1 MVIQDKNKYASPRY
15 RLVVRIT
22 NRTVICQIVH
32 RCVRSRLRARSCRRL
47 PPPPPPRP
55 RSSHRHLIPPTH
67 LTHARSEIDGD
78 RVLSSA
84 YSSELPRYG
93 LKVGLKNY
101 AAAYATGL
109 LVARRTLAKLGLA
122 EAYPGN
128 DSAGAVVVKTSHTN
142 AASATREYWVK
153 EVAEDR
159 KPFRC
164 VLDVGIAAT
173 TTGARIFGALKGAAD
188 GGLDIPHNEKR
199 FPGYNRDDKKYKPET
214 HRERIFGNH
223 VGSYMEEVREEDPD
237 AYAKH
242 FSKYIEHEVEPDD
255 MEELFKS
262 VHAAIRAD
270 PSPAPKKAFTPNK
283 SFAKAKKLTQTERKE
298 RVAKKKLYLAAQIA
312 EKLAGGG
319 AAAGGGDEDDE

>member
-1 MVIQDKNKYASPRY
+1 M
-15 RLVVRIT
+15 
-22 NRTVICQIVH
+22 
-32 RCVRSRLRARSCRRL
+32 
-47 PPPPPPRP
+47 
-55 RSSHRHLIPPTH
+55 
-67 LTHARSEIDGD
+67 
-78 RVLSSA
+78 LSSA

-101 AAAYATGL
+101 GAAYATGL
-109 LVARRTLAKLGLA
+109 LVARRTLTKLGMA
-122 EAYPGN
+122 EQYPGN
-128 DSAGAVVVKTSHTN
+128 DAAGCVVVKTTHTN

-173 TTGARIFGALKGAAD
+173 TTGARVFGVLKGAAD

-199 FPGYNRDDKKYKPET
+199 FPGYNRDEKKYKPET

-223 VGSYMEEVREEDPD
+223 VGSYMEEVQEEDPD

-242 FSKYIEHEVEPDD
+242 FSQYIKHEVEPDS

-262 VHAAIRAD
+262 VHEAIRAD
-270 PSPAPKKAFTPNK
+270 PTPAAKKPFTPDNK
-283 SFAKAKKLTQTERKE
+283 FAKAKKLTLEQRRE
-298 RVAKKKLYLAAQIA
+298 RVAAKKAARLQELVEQRA
-312 EKLAGGG
+312 GAGAGAGGD
-319 AAAGGGDEDDE
+319 DEDDE